1 MNIKHRVFRY
11 QLGIML
17 GLLSAVFLSINYFL
31 IINIIAIQDT
41 ARVINYAG
49 IVRGGT
55 QRLIKKELSGAPD
68 DAILQNLDGL
78 VRELRTGNGTNGLKV
93 LPDQAFLDSIS
104 DIAARWQELKIK
116 ILEARDGG
124 DKKALFDE
132 SEEYFKQVNSAVSL
146 AEDFSRHQV
155 RRSIQHLISANT
167 AFFFLIIGI
176 LLYYNQVKKRI
187 TNVGRMIK
195 AISESEGDLTKR
207 LKLPAKHEVGIIV
220 QYFDTTLDT
229 IRDLVL
235 VSKKQSLELSQIGGK
250 LSLTMVEA
258 ARTITNVTS
267 RIKNV
272 ETQTTKQSEGIAQ
285 TNQAMREIIS
295 RIGRFNEHLETQAAE
310 IEGTSGSIE
319 KMLRSIAGA
328 AEGLVKNGKNVANL
342 ADASDAGRAS
352 LQDVSG
358 SIQEIA
364 QASEGLIEITGVMEN
379 IAEQTNLLSMN
390 AAIEAAHA
398 GETGKGF
405 AVVAEEIRKLAES
418 SSEQSTMIGM
428 VLKRIKTLIDGIAVS
443 TDGVISRFET
453 IDDHVKIVAK
463 EEDLIRIAMEEQGVG
478 SKEILEYLTH
488 LNSITET
495 IKRDAEDMQNGSKD
509 VFEESRRLETITN
522 NIMMSMR
529 EIAGGTNHVDAAIQ
543 EATLISGENKQH
555 IEIMADKIGRF
566 KV

>member
-93 LPDQAFLDSIS
+93 LPDQAFLDSMS